1 MEQKYRPSIMSTVNV
16 LPNRKAFADYI
27 TRIFIKYRSAGFDGE
42 DEDADMCS
50 RQGSS
55 SAQELLPY
63 QKLVRDYLTIETPY
77 RGLLVY
83 HGLGSGKTCSAIGVA
98 ESLLHNKKVFVML
111 PASLQ
116 SNFRQQLRK
125 CGDPIYMMNNHWEVR
140 VIRSEADKIP
150 ARSLGI
156 SDEFMRNQG
165 RYFVTVDGKAPNY
178 NSLPLDIRK
187 GIDAQ
192 ISDLIDTRYKF
203 VNYNGLNSENVKL
216 LVPEEDPSQSKTFND
231 SVVII
236 DEAHNFIS
244 RVIGKSEI
252 ARRVYDAIYYAQG
265 CKVVMLSGT
274 PVINRPNEVA
284 FFMNLLKGPIERIV
298 IPTKEVPNWDEA
310 ALSKFFKSRPEVDS
324 VEFNSMKRII
334 YIVRNPSHFKSVF
347 NDKGDRIAVQ
357 YDKDLDRVTNN
368 AWVASIRE
376 PFRTTFPGAELASD
390 DKVTK
395 EYLECLPTPFEE
407 FVNFFVDGL
416 DVKNALLFQR
426 RIQGL
431 VSYYKGADERM
442 LPKRVGDED
451 MLQLIPMSDEQF
463 NRYLEARWMEI
474 QMESNRAR
482 KGPAALNDDFK
493 STRIIT
499 RLVCNYAVPSE
510 LKEGTK
516 DETDENSKVDKSAV
530 LAKLVANPDRYLR
543 PAGLDVFSPKLKRM
557 LERVK
562 ENVGTDDFRNQFIYS
577 TYRELEGLGIFGAIL
592 EANGF
597 QKYRLIQDGGLY
609 KEDPTMDPTK
619 PAFAFYTGDEDAE
632 YREICRYIFNEDY
645 KGLDTEFS
653 RHSQSIRESILKRGN
668 KKLLCILMGTAA
680 AAEGLNLMNVRHIHI
695 TEPHWNPARHDQV
708 IGRGIRLCSH
718 ATRQKLEDGNIIKE
732 PVPVEERTIA
742 ISFYVTVFSEAQKTT
757 SVGFNIVP
765 IRRTDTRQKF
775 YNAPDVPGARPPED
789 FMSSDE
795 FLYEISY
802 EKSRITSGITRL
814 LKQAAVDCEIHR
826 KLHSKEQP
834 VLQCMRFDSTV
845 KGEDAA
851 YHPNIKDDELDVTFL
866 RNQMKRRRRLQRVDI
881 KGFVLLIDRDTL
893 EVFDASAFEDAQ
905 RLIPLGTLSA
915 DRITWFTVSPA

>member
-1 MEQKYRPSIMSTVNV
+1 MSAVNV

-27 TRIFIKYRSAGFDGE
+27 TRIFLKNRSAGFDAE

-50 RQGSS
+50 KQGSTNV
-55 SAQELLPY
+55 QELLPY
-63 QKLVRDYLTIETPY
+63 QKLVRDYLMIETPY

-125 CGDPIYMMNNHWEVR
+125 CGDPIYMTNNHWEIR
-140 VIRSEADKIP
+140 VIRSEADKTP
-150 ARSLGI
+150 AKALGI
-156 SDEFMRNQG
+156 SDEFLRNQG
-165 RYFVTVDGKAPNY
+165 RYFVTVDGAAPNY
-178 NSLPLDIRK
+178 NALPLDIRK

-192 ISDLIDTRYKF
+192 ISDLINSRYTF
-203 VNYNGLNSENVKL
+203 VNYNGLTSENVKL
-216 LVPEEDPSQSKTFND
+216 LVPEEDPSTSKTFND

-252 ARRVYDAIYYAQG
+252 ATRVYNAIYYAQG

-284 FFMNLLKGPIERIV
+284 YFMNLLRGPIERII
-298 IPTKEVPNWDEA
+298 IPTKEMPVWDEA
-310 ALSKFFKSRPEVDS
+310 AMTKFFKERPEVDS
-324 VEFNSMKRII
+324 VEYNSMKRII
-334 YIVRNPSHFKSVF
+334 YIVRNPSHFKSVY

-357 YDKDLDRVTNN
+357 YDKDIERLTVN

-376 PFRTTFPGAELASD
+376 PFKTAFPGSELAPAEKIS
-390 DKVTK
+390 K
-395 EYLECLPTPFEE
+395 EYLECLPTKFEE
-407 FVNFFVDGL
+407 FVNYFIDGL

-431 VSYYKGADERM
+431 VSYYKGSDERM
-442 LPKRVGDED
+442 LPKRVED
-451 MLQLIPMSDEQF
+451 DKMLQLVEMSDEQF
-463 NRYLEARWMEI
+463 NRYLEARWIEIRME
-474 QMESNRAR
+474 AR
-482 KGPAALNDDFK
+482 KAQKGSAALNEDFK
-493 STRIIT
+493 GSRITT

-510 LKEGTK
+510 LKEGTEEQK
-516 DETDENSKVDKSAV
+516 DEDQKIDKSGI
-530 LAKLVANPDRYLR
+530 LAKLVADPDRYLR
-543 PAGLDVFSPKLKRM
+543 PAGLEIYSPKMKRV
-557 LERVK
+557 LERIR
-562 ENVGTDDFRNQFIYS
+562 ENVGTDNFRNQFVYS
-577 TYRELEGLGIFGAIL
+577 TYRELEGLGILGAIL

-597 QKYRLIQDGGLY
+597 QKYRLVQENGAY
-609 KEDPTMDPTK
+609 KEDPTMDPAK
-619 PAFAFYTGDEDAE
+619 PAFAFYSGEEDAE

-645 KGLDTEFS
+645 KGLDTEFPK
-653 RHSQSIRESILKRGN
+653 HSQSIRESIIKRGN
-668 KKLLCILMGTAA
+668 KKILCVLMGTAA

-695 TEPHWNPARHDQV
+695 VEPHWNPARHDQV

-718 ATRQKLEDGNIIKE
+718 ASRQRLEDGNIIKE
-732 PVPVEERTIA
+732 PVPIEERTIA
-742 ISFYVTVFSEAQKTT
+742 ISFYVSVFSSKQASST
-757 SVGFNIVP
+757 SGTNIVP
-765 IRRTDTRQKF
+765 IRRADTLPKR
-775 YNAPDVPGARPPED
+775 YDSPDVPGARPPEA

-795 FLYEISY
+795 FLYNLSY
-802 EKSRITSGITRL
+802 EKSRITAGIGRL

-845 KGEDAA
+845 KGEDMA

-866 RNQMKRRRRLQRVDI
+866 RNQMKRKRRLQRVEI
-881 KGFVLLIDRDTL
+881 KGFLLLVDRDTL

-905 RLIPLGTLSA
+905 RLLPLGTLAA
-915 DRITWFTVSPA
+915 DRITWFRVAPK